1 MSKIMLSGNE
11 GRKALER
18 GVNAVADTVKITLG
32 PKGRNVVLDK
42 KYSTPLITNDG
53 VTIAK
58 EIDLPDP
65 FENMG
70 AQLIK
75 EASIK
80 TNDIAGDGT
89 TTAVVLA
96 QAIVKEG
103 IKNSAAGANP
113 IILRKGINKAVDLVV
128 DELKKISTPISSSA
142 AITQVASISA
152 GDTEIGELISSAID
166 KVGRDG
172 VITIQES
179 KSMKTTLTVVEGI
192 QFDRGYLSPYMS
204 TDMEKME
211 ATLENPLILVT
222 DKKINNLSEILP
234 LLEKIAKANERLLI
248 IADEVEGD
256 ALAALVL
263 NKLRG
268 SLSCVAIKAPS
279 FGENRKASL
288 EDIAIVTGATL
299 VSEEKGIDLS
309 KIELDF
315 LGRAKMVKVG
325 KDSST
330 IIEGYG
336 NKEQIESRVKQ
347 IRAELCLDNGEYDN
361 EKLNE
366 RLAKLAGGVAVINVG
381 AATEVEMLEKKLR
394 IEDALAATKAASLEG
409 VIPGGG
415 VALLKTI
422 SSLEKMI
429 NSLEGDEKTGAQII
443 LKAIQSPARQIAE
456 NAGVGGEIVV
466 NNIIQNPD
474 KNYGF
479 DAYNMIYGDM
489 IEFGIIDPTKVTRSA
504 LQNAAS
510 VASTLLT
517 TESLIT
523 EQPSMASG
531 SGT

>member
-1 MSKIMLSGNE
+1 MSKIILSGDE
-11 GRKALER
+11 ARKALEK
-18 GVNAVADTVKITLG
+18 GADAVANTVKITLG

-42 KYSTPLITNDG
+42 KYGIPLITNDG

-58 EIDLPDP
+58 EIDLVDP
-65 FENMG
+65 FENIG

-103 IKNSAAGANP
+103 IKNFAAGANP
-113 IILRKGINKAVDLVV
+113 IILRKGINKAVDFVV
-128 DELKKISTPISSSA
+128 EELKNISTAVKSSSEMA
-142 AITQVASISA
+142 QVASISA
-152 GDTEIGELISSAID
+152 GDEEIGQLIASAID
-166 KVGRDG
+166 KVGKDG

-179 KSMKTTLTVVEGI
+179 KSMKTSLSVVEGM

-211 ATLENPLILVT
+211 AVLENPLILVT
-222 DKKINNLSEILP
+222 DKKINNLSDILS
-234 LLEKIAKANERLLI
+234 LLEKIVKANEKIFI

-279 FGENRKASL
+279 FGENRKSIL
-288 EDIAIVTGATL
+288 EDIAIAAGTTL
-299 VSEEKGIDLS
+299 IDDEKGLDIT
-309 KIELDF
+309 KVELES
-315 LGRAKMVKVG
+315 LGRAKKIRVT
-325 KDSST
+325 KDSTT
-330 IIEGYG
+330 IIEGAGAKQEVEKRIRQIKQDLEKDNSDYD
-336 NKEQIESRVKQ
+336 KER
-347 IRAELCLDNGEYDN
+347 LT
-361 EKLNE
+361 E

-381 AATEVEMLEKKLR
+381 AATEVELLEKKLR
-394 IEDALAATKAASLEG
+394 IEDALSATKAASLEG

-415 VALLKTI
+415 TAFLKI
-422 SSLEKMI
+422 VSNLDKHIE
-429 NSLEGDEKTGAQII
+429 SLEGDEKTGAKII
-443 LKAIQSPARQIAE
+443 LKAIQEPAKQIAE
-456 NAGVGGEIVV
+456 NAGVGGEIIIS
-466 NNIIQNPD
+466 NIIQSSD
-474 KNYGF
+474 RNYGF

-489 IEFGIIDPTKVTRSA
+489 LEFGIIDPTKVARSA

-510 VASTLLT
+510 IAATLLT

-523 EQPSMASG
+523 NEKDAK
-531 SGT
+531 